1 MSQKK
6 AIIIGA
12 GPAGLTAA
20 YEFLEKTDIKPI
32 IYEMSNEIGGI
43 SRTVKYKGYRMDI
56 GGHRFFSKSDVV
68 MNWWLKFL
76 PIETVE
82 DPNITITYQNRSRQ
96 IKFSEEQADSRQS
109 DHMMLVRNRKSR
121 ILFLRKFFDYP
132 ITLSKN
138 TLANLGVFRT
148 ANILF
153 SYLRT
158 RLFPIKGETNL
169 EEFFINRFGRVL
181 YQTFFKSYT
190 EKVWGVPCSDISAE
204 WGAQRIKG
212 LSISKAIVHIV
223 RKIFKLNS
231 KSVTQKDVETSLI
244 ERFLYPKLG
253 PGQLWEYVADQVV
266 AMGGEVHLNTSVQKL
281 YTDGNT
287 ITGLAIYNSDT
298 NEVQQVEGDYFIS
311 TMPVKQLI
319 RSLQTDV
326 PSEVR
331 EISEGLVYRDFIT
344 VGLLVEK
351 LAIKDKD
358 KQNKLIK
365 DNWIYVQESDVLLG
379 RIQIFNNWSPHLVQ
393 DNSKVWLGLEYFC
406 YETDQLWHLT
416 EKEMAEF
423 AIDEMV
429 KIKFIRR
436 SDVLDYTVIKVP
448 KTYPAYFGTYPEFD
462 KVQAYVNQFDN
473 LYLVGRNGMHRYNNQ
488 DHSMLTAM
496 AAVDNIK
503 HDVVDKSNIWE
514 INTEK
519 EYHETKESN
528 TTTSDGT
535 PREVKSP
542 ALSGFKP
549 QLTEVSKQFVAYL
562 FTGGTATVVDV
573 SIFSLLV
580 NSGLW
585 YVSALCV
592 SWFFGL
598 TTNFL
603 LSRRFVFG
611 VYWRNRLAQFT
622 VFTVVS
628 LISLL
633 ANLGLLQLLINEFSL
648 DFTVARLISAG
659 CVAFL
664 SFVGHK
670 LYSFTSSNQM
680 LGGVNDTQ
688 QG

>member
-20 YEFLEKTDIKPI
+20 YELLEKTDIKPI
-32 IYEMSNEIGGI
+32 IYEMSNDIGGI
-43 SRTVKYKGYRMDI
+43 SRTINYKGYRMDI

-68 MNWWLKFL
+68 MDWWLKFL
-76 PIETVE
+76 PIETID
-82 DPNITITYQNRSRQ
+82 DPNITIGYQNQTRQ
-96 IKFSEEQADSRQS
+96 IQTPDEQSAPAQAEEV
-109 DHMMLVRNRKSR
+109 MLVRNRKSR

-138 TLANLGVFRT
+138 TLSNLGLFRT
-148 ANILF
+148 SNILA
-153 SYLRT
+153 SYLHT
-158 RLFPIKGETNL
+158 RVFPIKGETNL
-169 EEFFINRFGRVL
+169 EEFFINRFGKVL

-190 EKVWGVPCSDISAE
+190 EKVWGVPCSEISAE

-212 LSISKAIVHIV
+212 LSISKAIAHIA
-223 RKIFKLNS
+223 KKFFELNS
-231 KSVTQKDVETSLI
+231 KSVAQKDVETSLI

-253 PGQLWEYVADQVV
+253 PGQLWEYVAERVK

-281 YTDGNT
+281 YTDDEN
-287 ITGLAIYNSDT
+287 ITGVEIYHSDT
-298 NEVQQVEGDYFIS
+298 KEVKHIEGDYFFS

-319 RSLQTDV
+319 RSLQTNV

-351 LAIKDKD
+351 LSITDKD
-358 KQNKLIK
+358 KSDKLIK

-379 RIQIFNNWSPHLVQ
+379 RIQIFNNWSPYLVK

-406 YETDQLWHLT
+406 YETDNLWKMT
-416 EKEMAEF
+416 DEEMAKF
-423 AIDEMV
+423 AIDELV

-436 SDVLDYTVIKVP
+436 ADVLDYTVVKVP
-448 KTYPAYFGTYPEFD
+448 KTYPAYFGTYPEFE
-462 KVQAYVNQFDN
+462 KVQSYVNKFEN

-503 HDVVDKSNIWE
+503 HGVRDKTNIWE

-519 EYHETKESN
+519 DYHETKSDA
-528 TTTSDGT
+528 TTTKAKAT
-535 PREVKSP
+535 
-542 ALSGFKP
+542 ALSSVKQ
-549 QLTEVSKQFVAYL
+549 QLSEVSKQFIAYL

-573 SIFSLLV
+573 FVFSILV
-580 NSGLW
+580 KSGLW
-585 YVSALCV
+585 YISALCI

-611 VYWRNRLAQFT
+611 VYWQNRLAQFT
-622 VFTVVS
+622 VFTVVG

-633 ANLGLLQLLINEFSL
+633 ANLGLMQLLINEL
-648 DFTVARLISAG
+648 RWDATVARLVSAG
-659 CVAFL
+659 CVALL
-664 SFVGHK
+664 SFAGHK
-670 LYSFTSSNQM
+670 LYSFASSNRI
-680 LGGVNDTQ
+680 VSRANDTQ
-688 QG
+688 G